1 MYQIPKIPAA
11 VRCETL
17 VYLYETTVNQEV
29 YDEFGKE
36 LCQPILTINGEFI
49 YQGNEI
55 DLFVNGSYSISCVSS
70 KDGSVV
76 FSDDVQITTPVDP
89 RVAEVTSSIAGI
101 HAFFTTWTNDAP

>member
-11 VRCETL
+11 VRCKTS

-36 LCQPILTINGEFI
+36 LCQPILTLNGEFV
-49 YQGNEI
+49 YQGKEL
-55 DLFVNGSYSISCVSS
+55 DLFVKGSYSIFCVSS

-76 FSDDVQITTPVDP
+76 LEDDVQITTPVDP
-89 RVAEVTSSIAGI
+89 RVAEVNDSIAGI
-101 HAFFTTWTNDAP
+101 HAFFTAWTNDAP